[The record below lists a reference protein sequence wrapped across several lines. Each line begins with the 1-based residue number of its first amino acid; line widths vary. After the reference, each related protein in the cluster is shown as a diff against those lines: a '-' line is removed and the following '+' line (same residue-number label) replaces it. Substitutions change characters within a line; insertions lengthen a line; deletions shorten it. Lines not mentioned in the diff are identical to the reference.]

1 MWYSWLICAPQY
13 SIMQLSNLWC
23 SGYRSKKL
31 SRLHKT
37 FYLFRRPPYPH
48 AAVNNMQSKTADFAS
63 GAAIWRTGRN
73 IRVVS
78 DSGPFGQLREN
89 MTSST
94 KPKMNDQLHCL
105 LRRIETRHAQV
116 TCTENLVNIGRVIFE
131 ICERTETQTDR
142 QTRWSECFTQLQGAK
157 LQVVERLPCLS
168 LALLPSIVPV
178 NAYSSSWLLVAAC
191 SKILVGPKY

>member
-1 MWYSWLICAPQY
+1 VLLNIQSCNYLIYDAPATVQ
-13 SIMQLSNLWC
+13 
-23 SGYRSKKL
+23 KKL

-94 KPKMNDQLHCL
+94 KPKMNDLLHCL

-116 TCTENLVNIGRVIFE
+116 TCTENLVNIGRVLFE

-142 QTRWSECFTQLQGAK
+142 QTDTLVGMLHPATRGEVTGRGKSTLSFSCSSAVDRPSECIFFQLT
-157 LQVVERLPCLS
+157 LS
-168 LALLPSIVPV
+168 RSVFQNTGRP
-178 NAYSSSWLLVAAC
+178 
-191 SKILVGPKY
+191 